1 MSFQQHHTSFSQTV
15 IRDHFSST
23 ATYSLIVHQLP
34 LMNERPGNF
43 AHSFQPPAQ
52 CQYRWLP
59 PAGGYSI
66 CHFSLSSFVVLL
78 LPASL
83 TCHVW
88 CLHIAGGFLFQL
100 RQSPVCGTLSVGWI
114 ECDSNNATLFLP
126 FIACCGEIPSFVAPP
141 KQGQMSGAA
150 RKHHPWAGRDSGYPL
165 TCSATLLVRMLKKT
179 VIILLAVTKFVI
191 SMLMVLYILDFSIWQ
206 SFVKH
211 VHGSLFV
218 LCCPVLRNFL
228 KVFK

>member
-1 MSFQQHHTSFSQTV
+1 MSFRHHHTSFSQTV

-43 AHSFQPPAQ
+43 THSFQPLAQ
-52 CQYRWLP
+52 CQYKWLP

-78 LPASL
+78 LPSSL

-100 RQSPVCGTLSVGWI
+100 RQSPVCGTLSVCWI

-126 FIACCGEIPSFVAPP
+126 
-141 KQGQMSGAA
+141 
-150 RKHHPWAGRDSGYPL
+150 L
-165 TCSATLLVRMLKKT
+165 
-179 VIILLAVTKFVI
+179 LLAVGKFPPLLPPPHQNKVKCQGLPENI
-191 SMLMVLYILDFSIWQ
+191 TLELAGIQAIFLLALPPCWLECWKNNSLLSFCVL
-206 SFVKH
+206 
-211 VHGSLFV
+211 
-218 LCCPVLRNFL
+218 
-228 KVFK
+228 

>member
-1 MSFQQHHTSFSQTV
+1 MSFRHHHTSFSQTV
-15 IRDHFSST
+15 IRDHFSSS

-43 AHSFQPPAQ
+43 THSFQPLAQ
-52 CQYRWLP
+52 CQYKWLP

-78 LPASL
+78 LPSSL

-100 RQSPVCGTLSVGWI
+100 RQSPVCGTLSVCWI

-126 FIACCGEIPSFVAPP
+126 LLLAVGKFPPSLPPPP

-150 RKHHPWAGRDSGYPL
+150 RKHHPWACRDSGYLL
-165 TCSATLLVRMLKKT
+165 TCSATLLVRMLKK
-179 VIILLAVTKFVI
+179 
-191 SMLMVLYILDFSIWQ
+191 
-206 SFVKH
+206 
-211 VHGSLFV
+211 
-218 LCCPVLRNFL
+218 
-228 KVFK
+228 